1 MITAI
6 LIGMFIGLSL
16 GLLGGGGTVLMT
28 PALVYAGGYP
38 VREAIG
44 MSLAVVGGTS
54 LVGGVMNLQQGRVHL
69 RAALV
74 FSLAGIVGAIPGS
87 FLTAHVS
94 PRVILVL
101 FGSLMLT
108 IAMLMLR
115 RSRTTGSTPEHSC
128 HLGRCLAAGGSVG
141 FLTGF
146 LGVGG
151 GFVIVP
157 ALIHFGDL
165 DLRRAVGT
173 SLLVIAVSSFTGLA
187 GHAGQPQSDW
197 SLIGMFLGA
206 ALAGLVAGR
215 QLADRIPTTRLRQG
229 FAWLVLGVAIFVI
242 IENWNG

>member
-6 LIGMFIGLSL
+6 SIGIFIGLSL

-28 PALVYAGGYP
+28 PALVYLGGYP

-54 LVGGVMNLQQGRVHL
+54 LVGGMFNLHQGRVHL
-69 RAALV
+69 RAASL
-74 FSLAGIVGAIPGS
+74 FSAAGMAGAVPGAL
-87 FLTAHVS
+87 LTAHVS

-101 FGSLMLT
+101 FGILM
-108 IAMLMLR
+108 IAIALMMLR
-115 RSRTTGSTPEHSC
+115 RRETKACPPEHAC
-128 HLGRCLAAGGSVG
+128 QPGRCVLAGGTVG

-151 GFVIVP
+151 GFIIVP

-165 DLRRAVGT
+165 DLRRAIGT
-173 SLLVIAVSSFTGLA
+173 SLLVIAVNSLTGLL
-187 GHAGQPQSDW
+187 GQAGQVQLDW
-197 SLIGMFLGA
+197 LLIGMFLGA
-206 ALAGLVAGR
+206 ALAGLAVGR
-215 QLADRIPTTRLRQG
+215 LLADRIPTAQLKQG

-242 IENWNG
+242 IENSNG

>member
-1 MITAI
+1 MTTAI
-6 LIGMFIGLSL
+6 IIGSFIGLSL

-38 VREAIG
+38 VGEAIG

-74 FSLAGIVGAIPGS
+74 FSSAGIVGAVPGS
-87 FLTAHVS
+87 WVTSLVE
-94 PRVILVL
+94 PRVVLVL
-101 FGSLMLT
+101 FGALMVLV
-108 IAMLMLR
+108 AVLMLR
-115 RSRTTGSTPEHSC
+115 RPTSTNESSTHSC

-157 ALIHFGDL
+157 ALIHFGNL
-165 DLRRAVGT
+165 DLRRAIGT
-173 SLLVIAVSSFTGLA
+173 SLLVIAVSSLTALV
-187 GHAGQPQSDW
+187 GHAGQLQLDW
-197 SLIGMFLGA
+197 SLVGMFLGA
-206 ALAGLVAGR
+206 GLLGLAGGR
-215 QLADRIPTTRLRQG
+215 RLADRLPAERLRQG

-242 IENWNG
+242 IENWNS